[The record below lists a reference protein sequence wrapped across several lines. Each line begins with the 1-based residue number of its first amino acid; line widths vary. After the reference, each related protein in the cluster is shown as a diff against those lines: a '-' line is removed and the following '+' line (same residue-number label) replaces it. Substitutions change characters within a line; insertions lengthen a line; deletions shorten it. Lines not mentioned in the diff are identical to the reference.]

1 MEGKT
6 KANVAKV
13 KENKD
18 RTNKMVIVKSLIEKG
33 KKSGILT
40 YKEIMD
46 EIDHIDLEPEQIEK
60 IYEVLESMGIEVQG
74 DMNEVSGVEEEEL
87 DLDNVTCIKVQNTR
101 AALASMSASFFNQT

>member
-33 KKSGILT
+33 KRVV
-40 YKEIMD
+40 Y
-46 EIDHIDLEPEQIEK
+46 
-60 IYEVLESMGIEVQG
+60 
-74 DMNEVSGVEEEEL
+74 
-87 DLDNVTCIKVQNTR
+87 
-101 AALASMSASFFNQT
+101 